1 MTWPLARRR
10 TSWLRRARAS
20 AATLAL
26 ALAAA
31 AGAAGCSRAETP
43 TFAPSAVESGRARF
57 ARGELS
63 RARVDYERALA
74 DAVTEDEIAEAR
86 LFIVLTRVPT
96 QTSLA
101 NAAELRAVEVQY
113 PNTRWGRVAALLN
126 AEITRAEVLREAVMT
141 AGAELRA
148 SEAKMAEL
156 RRQIEELEAQAVES
170 RDALA
175 TAREER
181 ARLAAQLKTANEHLA
196 ASATQLRELEEK
208 LEALK
213 KIDMN
218 RPR

>member
-1 MTWPLARRR
+1 MTRPSACRRSPLGDRAPAA
-10 TSWLRRARAS
+10 LLAFALAVGALACRRAEPPAV
-20 AATLAL
+20 L
-26 ALAAA
+26 
-31 AGAAGCSRAETP
+31 
-43 TFAPSAVESGRARF
+43 PSAVESGRARF

-63 RARVDYERALA
+63 RARVDYEHALA
-74 DAVTEDEIAEAR
+74 DAVTEEEIAEAR
-86 LFIVLTRVPT
+86 LFIVLTRMPT
-96 QTSLA
+96 QTSFT

-113 PNTRWGRVAALLN
+113 PNTRWGRIAALLN

-141 AGAELRA
+141 AGADVRA
-148 SEAKMAEL
+148 SEAKLAEL
-156 RRQIEELEAQAVES
+156 RREIEGLEGQAAES

-175 TAREER
+175 AAREER

-196 ASATQLRELEEK
+196 ASTTQLRELEEK